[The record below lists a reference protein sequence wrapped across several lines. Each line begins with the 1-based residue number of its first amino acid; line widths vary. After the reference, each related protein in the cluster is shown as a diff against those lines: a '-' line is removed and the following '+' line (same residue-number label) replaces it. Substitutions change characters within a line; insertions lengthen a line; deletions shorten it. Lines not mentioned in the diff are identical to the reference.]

1 MGKYA
6 DAYAEFTSKYDLDL
20 NIQSEYNGAKQ
31 LASMD
36 DFIMDTSPADK
47 ARNVYMSTLSSA
59 LTSYINKKVKFE
71 SGKSY
76 DLSNFKLHDFI
87 TEFDKLMDAIR
98 SDEAEEAKTE
108 YTHRQFEGLPMDRV
122 ANEAWARVAPRFNK
136 PLHEIWAGQIRKG
149 SLPLEQLQ
157 NITNRSTRLL
167 DDMVGPDR
175 SYHSEANKDLAD
187 VIMIKNT
194 MEEAINQRSWTS
206 WLIPWNWGPNL
217 RENAYLRELEGK
229 INTYRDNKFP
239 VDNVV
244 PQNYAGN
251 MLEGALGELQNT
263 HAARNQ
269 PTQNTQTAVK
279 SDKKQA
285 TKNKNKSAEKQDI
298 PDQNKETAKALYQD
312 INTVKAKFSEVIGDY
327 TNDMFKNLSTTM
339 AHNLVNKYTDKC
351 WDEFNAAK
359 NEEQKQVVLAEYS
372 KVMFKRMYNNV
383 VQDLNRTK
391 TVPEKLAMAQKLTDF
406 AMNTY
411 SPVAFN
417 SKYAEFG
424 DVYYLKN
431 TNSATV
437 AKDINFTGSPEDV
450 VKEIDEAKFNLGIGK
465 NQNNKETAAAL
476 YQDINTVKAK
486 FSEVVGDYATH
497 GIYKNIGA
505 SMAHTVVSKCM
516 DKCWDE
522 FNAAKN
528 EEQKQAVLAEHS
540 KVMFVRMHTHVVQDL
555 SHGKTVPEKLA
566 MAQKLTDFAMNTYSP
581 VAFNSKYAK
590 YGDNYFIQN
599 ADPVADGSTLES
611 AGSPEEIKQALTQAS
626 YELGKGKMPLPLDK
640 EFKENPS
647 QTSEKVQNINVPT
660 KDKRIDM

>member
-1 MGKYA
+1 MGKYS

-87 TEFDKLMDAIR
+87 TEFDKLMNAIR
-98 SDEAEEAKTE
+98 TDEAEKEKTE

-279 SDKKQA
+279 SEKKQA
-285 TKNKNKSAEKQDI
+285 TKNKNKSVKVDKKSAKKQDV
-298 PDQNKETAKALYQD
+298 PGPVPNKETAEALYKD
-312 INTVKAKFSEVIGDY
+312 SNTVKAKFSEIIGDY
-327 TNDMFKNLSTTM
+327 TNIEQYRSLATLMCTY
-339 AHNLVNKYTDKC
+339 LVN
-351 WDEFNAAK
+351 
-359 NEEQKQVVLAEYS
+359 
-372 KVMFKRMYNNV
+372 
-383 VQDLNRTK
+383 
-391 TVPEKLAMAQKLTDF
+391 
-406 AMNTY
+406 
-411 SPVAFN
+411 
-417 SKYAEFG
+417 
-424 DVYYLKN
+424 
-431 TNSATV
+431 
-437 AKDINFTGSPEDV
+437 NFTG
-450 VKEIDEAKFNLGIGK
+450 
-465 NQNNKETAAAL
+465 
-476 YQDINTVKAK
+476 
-486 FSEVVGDYATH
+486 
-497 GIYKNIGA
+497 
-505 SMAHTVVSKCM
+505 
-516 DKCWDE
+516 KCWDE

-540 KVMFVRMHTHVVQDL
+540 KEMFVKMYNHVVLGLHFTKSL
-555 SHGKTVPEKLA
+555 SERLVMT
-566 MAQKLTDFAMNTYSP
+566 QKLTDFVMNTYSP
-581 VAFNSKYAK
+581 VASNSRYAK

-599 ADPVADGSTLES
+599 ADPVADCSTLES

-626 YELGKGKMPLPLDK
+626 YELGKGKMSLPLDK

-647 QTSEKVQNINVPT
+647 KTSEKVQNINVPT